1 MGSRGDSGGGSG
13 GNTGPDA
20 GFFIP
25 EDKKKSKLSKKNQDL
40 VDASFKDRGGVKIDQ
55 AVKTPLIGA
64 VAGPLKAGSKVTRN
78 FFTDKVLGSKN
89 YRGTSKKDFENL
101 TVSQQES
108 MYESYLE
115 GRQSGKTDAYGNP
128 LSGGGGGDNNQM
140 SSTGTTTK
148 TALLSSTPTSTEA
161 DEVITETA
169 SEKPK
174 TEDERIIAAK
184 RKNKTR
190 TRLDQKDDELT
201 LGKKVLLS
209 T

>member
-1 MGSRGDSGGGSG
+1 MGNRGGAGGSG
-13 GNTGPDA
+13 GNTGADA
-20 GFFIP
+20 GFFIS
-25 EDKKKSKLSKKNQDL
+25 ESKKKSKLSKKNQDL
-40 VDASFKDRGGVKIDQ
+40 VDAEFNKRGNVKIDQ
-55 AVKTPLIGA
+55 TQILTPTTAIFKGA
-64 VAGPLKAGSKVTRN
+64 FKKGSEANRN

-89 YRGTSKKDFENL
+89 YKGTSKEDFEKL

-128 LSGGGGGDNNQM
+128 LSGGGGDNNQM

-190 TRLDQKDDELT
+190 TRLTQKDDELT

-209 T
+209 S

>member
-1 MGSRGDSGGGSG
+1 MGARGDSGGGSG
-13 GNTGPDA
+13 GNTGADA
-20 GFFIP
+20 GFFISQ
-25 EDKKKSKLSKKNQDL
+25 DKKKSKLSKKNQDL

-89 YRGTSKKDFENL
+89 YKGTSKEDFEKL

-128 LSGGGGGDNNQM
+128 LSGGGGDNNQM

>member
-1 MGSRGDSGGGSG
+1 
-13 GNTGPDA
+13 
-20 GFFIP
+20 
-25 EDKKKSKLSKKNQDL
+25 
-40 VDASFKDRGGVKIDQ
+40 
-55 AVKTPLIGA
+55 
-64 VAGPLKAGSKVTRN
+64 
-78 FFTDKVLGSKN
+78 
-89 YRGTSKKDFENL
+89 
-101 TVSQQES
+101 

-128 LSGGGGGDNNQM
+128 LSGGGGDNNQM
-140 SSTGTTTK
+140 SSTGTTTTTK
-148 TALLSSTPTSTEA
+148 KALLSSTPTSTEA

>member
-1 MGSRGDSGGGSG
+1 MGARGDSGASGS
-13 GNTGPDA
+13 DA
-20 GFFIP
+20 GF
-25 EDKKKSKLSKKNQDL
+25 ENTTKSKLTKKNQKL
-40 VDASFKDRGGVKIDQ
+40 VDTDFDERGKVKIDQ
-55 AVKTPLIGA
+55 AVKTPSLA
-64 VAGPLKAGSKVTRN
+64 VLSGPLKAGSKVTRN

-190 TRLDQKDDELT
+190 TRLTQKDDELT

-209 T
+209 S

>member
-1 MGSRGDSGGGSG
+1 MGARGDSGAQGS
-13 GNTGPDA
+13 DA
-20 GFFIP
+20 GF
-25 EDKKKSKLSKKNQDL
+25 ENTQKSKLSKKNQKL
-40 VDASFKDRGGVKIDQ
+40 VDADFDDRGKVKIDQ

-89 YRGTSKKDFENL
+89 YKGTSKEDFEKL
-101 TVSQQES
+101 SISQQES

-128 LSGGGGGDNNQM
+128 LSGGGGDNNQM